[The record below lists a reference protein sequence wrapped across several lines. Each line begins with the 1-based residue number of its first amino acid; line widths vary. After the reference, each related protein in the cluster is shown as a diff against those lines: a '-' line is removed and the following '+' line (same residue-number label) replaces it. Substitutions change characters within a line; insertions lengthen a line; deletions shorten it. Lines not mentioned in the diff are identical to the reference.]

1 MSSRGLAV
9 LVAVAVVAGIGV
21 AAYGFATRGSGK
33 SAPVLQI
40 DGVHGRVGQVVLGET
55 RENVIGVLGK
65 PDLDNDLPSPG
76 YVRTTVLVY
85 PHLWLSLR
93 DNHVVSIRTDD
104 PSARTEKFVHMA
116 DPFSAVRASYRKAA
130 RCIPNRPDKSDPHP
144 RCTVK
149 VPAGVLFVTGDPIRT
164 MTLRTR

>member
-40 DGVHGRVGQVVLGET
+40 DEVNGRVGKVVLGET
-55 RENVIGVLGK
+55 RENVIGVLGR
-65 PDLDNDLPSPG
+65 PHALGYAPG
-76 YVRTTVLVY
+76 EALVY
-85 PHLWLSLR
+85 PHLVVGLR
-93 DNHVVSIRTDD
+93 NGHVVSIETND
-104 PSARTEKFVHMA
+104 PDARTEKFVHMA

-130 RCIPNRPDKSDPHP
+130 RCIPNRPDKQDPHP

-149 VPAGVLFVTGDPIRT
+149 VPAGVLFITGDPIRA
-164 MTLRTR
+164 MTLRTS